1 MSGTAEI
8 KGGQVVDSAT
18 LASARRELAQSW
30 VLVLAGGLGT
40 RLRSVVADRPK
51 VLALVGGQPFLDILV
66 AQLYGHGVRRIGLL
80 LGHLHQQVQDHVERV
95 LQLRF
100 PDIEFALSVE
110 PEPLGTAGALRH
122 AGALVQ
128 DAAGTAILMNGDTFV
143 AFDPAAVLA
152 VHCASGAAVTMAVQH
167 VDDISRFGAVELDA
181 HGRVIAFREK
191 QADTGPG
198 WINAGVY
205 AFEPALLDLIAQA
218 ESRGNYNAYFGNASN
233 TEVKFTEMSVA
244 EVLDWQKA
252 FVAQG
257 NPSSAVGRYQI
268 ISTTLA
274 GLVQELDLQGSE
286 MFDEAMQDRLALA
299 LLERRGVV
307 AYINGRIDAKQF
319 AAELAKEWAG
329 LPRILGDAPEK
340 SYYAG
345 DGLNTA
351 LVGAD
356 EVLRVVGVIAAR

>member
-205 AFEPALLDLIAQA
+205 AFEPALLDLIAQDRAVSLESEVFPGLLAAGARVQSAPQRGYFVDFGTPASYA
-218 ESRGNYNAYFGNASN
+218 EFEAYLATGANAANA
-233 TEVKFTEMSVA
+233 T
-244 EVLDWQKA
+244 Q
-252 FVAQG
+252 
-257 NPSSAVGRYQI
+257 P
-268 ISTTLA
+268 
-274 GLVQELDLQGSE
+274 
-286 MFDEAMQDRLALA
+286 
-299 LLERRGVV
+299 
-307 AYINGRIDAKQF
+307 
-319 AAELAKEWAG
+319 
-329 LPRILGDAPEK
+329 
-340 SYYAG
+340 
-345 DGLNTA
+345 
-351 LVGAD
+351 
-356 EVLRVVGVIAAR
+356 

>member
-1 MSGTAEI
+1 MF
-8 KGGQVVDSAT
+8 
-18 LASARRELAQSW
+18 LRRLPKRVRKNPALY
-30 VLVLAGGLGT
+30 VAGLLLAGG
-40 RLRSVVADRPK
+40 
-51 VLALVGGQPFLDILV
+51 VLA
-66 AQLYGHGVRRIGLL
+66 YMIG
-80 LGHLHQQVQDHVERV
+80 
-95 LQLRF
+95 
-100 PDIEFALSVE
+100 S
-110 PEPLGTAGALRH
+110 
-122 AGALVQ
+122 
-128 DAAGTAILMNGDTFV
+128 MNRQ
-143 AFDPAAVLA
+143 LA
-152 VHCASGAAVTMAVQH
+152 VDPVTC
-167 VDDISRFGAVELDA
+167 
-181 HGRVIAFREK
+181 K
-191 QADTGPG
+191 P
-198 WINAGVY
+198 
-205 AFEPALLDLIAQA
+205 LLDLIAQA
-218 ESRGNYNAYFGNASN
+218 ESRGNYNAYFGDASN

-268 ISTTLA
+268 INTTLA

-345 DGLNTA
+345 DGLNAA
-351 LVGAD
+351 LVGVD